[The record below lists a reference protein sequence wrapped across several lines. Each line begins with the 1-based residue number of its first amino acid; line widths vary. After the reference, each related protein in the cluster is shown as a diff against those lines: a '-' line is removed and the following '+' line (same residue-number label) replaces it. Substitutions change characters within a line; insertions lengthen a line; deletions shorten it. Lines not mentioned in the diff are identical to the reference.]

1 MTISSLGYVGFNVS
15 DQEAWHDFATKFL
28 GLMPAANDGP
38 TKKYT
43 MDTHS
48 WRIAT
53 EKGDKD
59 DIAFVGFEAT
69 SRQALEQLQNT
80 LKEGDIAFQYGS
92 AALCKERE
100 VRELV
105 VFEDPAGLQVEV
117 FVGPTVR
124 PDKPFVSPAGVSGFR
139 TGDQGVGHVVLA
151 SANVA
156 DVSQFYRSILGFR
169 VSDTID
175 MTVAPN
181 VTIPLEFLHCNPR
194 HHTIALAPGGGPKR
208 LHHFMIET
216 LDLDDVGYAL
226 DRVKSCGIKQA
237 TTLGK
242 HSNDYM
248 VSFYSY
254 TPSGFEVEFGWGGRE
269 VDDDTW
275 QVAHLDIPSIWGHK
289 PIPT

>member
-1 MTISSLGYVGFNVS
+1 MTISSLGYVGFEVS
-15 DQEAWHDFATKFL
+15 DQDAWDAFATQFL
-28 GLMPAANDGP
+28 GMMPADTEGAAR
-38 TKKYT
+38 KYR
-43 MDTHS
+43 MDAHS

-53 EKGDKD
+53 KQGGKD
-59 DIAFVGFEAT
+59 DIAFVGFEAA
-69 SRQALEQLQNT
+69 SRHALEQLQNT
-80 LKEGDIAFQYGS
+80 LKERDIAFQLGS
-92 AALCKERE
+92 DALCKERE

-105 VFEDPAGLQVEV
+105 MFNDPAGLPVEV

-139 TGDQGVGHVVLA
+139 TGNQGLGHIVLA
-151 SANVA
+151 AANVD
-156 DVSQFYRSILGFR
+156 DVSQFYKNILGFR

-216 LDLDDVGYAL
+216 LSLDDVGYAL
-226 DRVKSCGIKQA
+226 DRVKSCSVKQA

-289 PIPT
+289 SITT